1 MTVDQ
6 MVAELRL
13 RLEDSGDKEFSTTVK
28 MNALN
33 HAQDRLV
40 SVIDDKYLTE
50 LEIIEKWSDTTNE
63 PKMVQGVFNL
73 SNLQHTTLFGSNGIK
88 NVKLYNGK
96 YMNRIGQEEAKQFDS
111 TMVVTDLQ
119 DPYYI
124 IFADRMEIIPPTN
137 QAVIPLEVYYMKTPS
152 DLIAGGTCELN
163 DGLHFTLIFLAEAY
177 CWMNSEEY
185 SRGKEAERIAME
197 QITVLNA
204 KAQTEGV

>member
-1 MTVDQ
+1 
-6 MVAELRL
+6 
-13 RLEDSGDKEFSTTVK
+13 
-28 MNALN
+28 
-33 HAQDRLV
+33 
-40 SVIDDKYLTE
+40 
-50 LEIIEKWSDTTNE
+50 
-63 PKMVQGVFNL
+63 
-73 SNLQHTTLFGSNGIK
+73 
-88 NVKLYNGK
+88 
-96 YMNRIGQEEAKQFDS
+96 
-111 TMVVTDLQ
+111 MVVTDLQ